1 MINLTW
7 QIMEDNRA
15 LEAKV
20 DRVIM
25 DHRLVD
31 TVANQQEVMVANQAL
46 VVIVTNQITA
56 DSLAMAANHNL
67 AMGANHNLV
76 MEVSHSQVMV
86 TSLAMDRQVIY
97 FLQKNGSLK
106 LLAFHAVSVFKILF
120 PLVTHRLNR
129 TFG

>member
-1 MINLTW
+1 MV
-7 QIMEDNRA
+7 DNRA

-20 DRVIM
+20 DRVTM
-25 DHRLVD
+25 EHLLVD

-46 VVIVTNQITA
+46 VVMVANQITA

-97 FLQKNGSLK
+97 FSAKEWKFEVIPFSWCICLQNS
-106 LLAFHAVSVFKILF
+106 VSIGDTSFEQNFWI
-120 PLVTHRLNR
+120 N
-129 TFG
+129 